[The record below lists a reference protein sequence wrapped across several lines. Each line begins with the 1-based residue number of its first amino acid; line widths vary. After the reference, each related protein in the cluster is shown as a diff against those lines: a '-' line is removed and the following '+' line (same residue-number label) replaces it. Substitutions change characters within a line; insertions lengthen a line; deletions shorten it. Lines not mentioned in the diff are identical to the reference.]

1 MEKPF
6 LLPPPLPFKTILTKT
21 EPGKQKKK
29 EIKAKQNNTSIDNQH
44 MLTKK
49 KNPKT
54 QRTKKQNKKNK
65 NTPFQVNSK
74 ECSSR
79 KKFTHIFLSVGGH
92 MVLG

>member
-6 LLPPPLPFKTILTKT
+6 LLSPLCPS
-21 EPGKQKKK
+21 KQFWPKQSLENKKK
-29 EIKAKQNNTSIDNQH
+29 QIKAKQNNTSIDNQH

-49 KNPKT
+49 T
-54 QRTKKQNKKNK
+54 QRTKKQNKN
-65 NTPFQVNSK
+65 NPFQVNSK

-92 MVLG
+92 MV

>member
-6 LLPPPLPFKTILTKT
+6 LLPPLCPSKQFWPKQSL
-21 EPGKQKKK
+21 EKQKKANK
-29 EIKAKQNNTSIDNQH
+29 KKKQNNTSIDNQH

-49 KNPKT
+49 KTPKHNEQKNKT
-54 QRTKKQNKKNK
+54 KQNKN
-65 NTPFQVNSK
+65 NPFQVNSK

>member
-6 LLPPPLPFKTILTKT
+6 LLPPLCPS
-21 EPGKQKKK
+21 KQFWPKQSLENKKK
-29 EIKAKQNNTSIDNQH
+29 QIKAKQNNTSIDNQH

-49 KNPKT
+49 PKT
-54 QRTKKQNKKNK
+54 QRTKKQNKN
-65 NTPFQVNSK
+65 NPFQVNSK

>member
-1 MEKPF
+1 MEKPV
-6 LLPPPLPFKTILTKT
+6 LLPPLFPSKQFWPKQSL
-21 EPGKQKKK
+21 EKQKKANK
-29 EIKAKQNNTSIDNQH
+29 KTKQNNTSIDNQH